1 MKVKQR
7 IGAQRKVDCI
17 VPSFI
22 DKTQR
27 FFRDEAKKIFLDFAT
42 SFDAL

>member
-17 VPSFI
+17 VPSSLY
-22 DKTQR
+22 KRQG